1 MAYIFDYDIQI
12 DLIAQPVDAI
22 YPNQPNYRAVGIDEH
37 LQIIAKFS
45 YFFSHDVDV
54 TGYAVLD
61 KRFPR
66 PLFKLEFDRFSLTG
80 DFYFNEYPLTRTSLG
95 NLKMKFDESDKY

>member
-1 MAYIFDYDIQI
+1 MAYFFDHDLQI

-22 YPNQPNYRAVGIDEH
+22 QPNQPNYKAAGIDEH

-45 YFFSHDVDV
+45 YFFSHDVEV

-61 KRFPR
+61 VKYPR
-66 PLFKLEFDRFSLTG
+66 PLFKLEFNRYSLTG
-80 DFYFNEYPLTRTSLG
+80 DFFLNDYPLTRASLG
-95 NLKMKFDESDKY
+95 NM